1 MLKRLLQNSVQ
12 AVLVDTCNALNMRGS
27 PLKFLHT
34 KLMMT
39 QCIVAIDPLYNL
51 QVKRNLW
58 YAHVTIVLPFLLNRP
73 KKVGVI

>member
-1 MLKRLLQNSVQ
+1 
-12 AVLVDTCNALNMRGS
+12 
-27 PLKFLHT
+27 
-34 KLMMT
+34 MMT